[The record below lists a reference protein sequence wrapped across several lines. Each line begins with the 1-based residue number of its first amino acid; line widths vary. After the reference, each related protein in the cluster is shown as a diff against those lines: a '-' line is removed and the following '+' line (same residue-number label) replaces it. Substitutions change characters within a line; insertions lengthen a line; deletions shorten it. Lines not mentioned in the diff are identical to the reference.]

1 MKDYFTLQLF
11 AAGDPVDYTTNST
24 INNIHG
30 TTSNGLTVEM
40 KEFYSKD
47 LIETA
52 SAQLVHQ
59 QFCDKVSIPRNGGR
73 TIEWRKF
80 TKFPKALKALTEG
93 VTPSPTKIDASKIS
107 QTLNEFG
114 AWSAVTDLIDMTAI
128 DDIIV
133 EITNKHAESMGLTL
147 DTIVRNEMFA
157 GCTQYIYPEGANDV
171 EDGVTSAMHLT
182 PKLIAEAVTVL
193 KKQNAPKINGSYVA
207 IVHPSVVYDIITSDD
222 WIKVHKYSD
231 AQAIFEG
238 EIGSLYG
245 VRFVE
250 STEAMVKSNESGAKV
265 YGCMFLG
272 KGAIKSI
279 DVGGAGAEVIVKPL
293 GSGDDPLNQRST
305 VGWKVPMFGAKVVIP
320 EYMVCVWVGSSLDG
334 KIYGNTP
341 GFNTELDIDRKDEV
355 VTNTVTG
362 TYADGG
368 IKYEIK

>member
-1 MKDYFTLQLF
+1 MEKIFNLQLF
-11 AAGDPVDYTTNST
+11 ADNTSGST
-24 INNIHG
+24 ITPIHG
-30 TTSNGLTVEM
+30 TTSVDLTPEM

-80 TKFPKALKALTEG
+80 SKFPKALAALTEG
-93 VTPSPTKIDASKIS
+93 VTPSPVALTVSKIN

-128 DDIIV
+128 DDVIV
-133 EITNKHAESMGLTL
+133 EITGKHAESMGLTL

-157 GCTQYIYPEGANDV
+157 GCTQYIYPENSGDADS
-171 EDGVTSAMHLT
+171 GVTSAMHLT

-193 KKQNAPKINGSYVA
+193 KKQNAPKIDGSYVA
-207 IVHPSVVYDIITSDD
+207 IVHPSVVYDLITSAD
-222 WIKVHKYSD
+222 WLDVHRYTDTQS
-231 AQAIFEG
+231 IFEG
-238 EIGSLYG
+238 EVGKLYG

-250 STEAMVKSNESGAKV
+250 TTEAMVKAVGASNAKV
-265 YGCMFLG
+265 YSCLFLG
-272 KGAIKSI
+272 KGAVKSI

-320 EYMVCVWVGSSLDG
+320 EYMVCVQVGSSLDG
-334 KIYGNTP
+334 KIYSNTP
-341 GFNTELDIDRKDEV
+341 GFDQELDIDRKTEV

-368 IKYEIK
+368 IKYEVE